1 MRKYEKRIIPS
12 EEKDV
17 LVETSCDLCG
27 KIAKNGGWESSTY
40 EVNEVDV
47 SVSVHH
53 NEGTVYPDGD
63 GWGTK
68 INVDMCPDCFR
79 NVLVP
84 FLNEKGA
91 NVQIK
96 EWEC

>member
-1 MRKYEKRIIPS
+1 MRKYKKVKIPAQ
-12 EEKDV
+12 ERDV
-17 LVETSCDLCG
+17 LDETSCDLCG
-27 KIAKNGGWESSTY
+27 KIAKNGGWESSAY

-53 NEGTVYPDGD
+53 KEGKTYPDA

-68 INVDMCPDCFR
+68 IDVDMCPDCFR

-96 EWEC
+96 EWDY